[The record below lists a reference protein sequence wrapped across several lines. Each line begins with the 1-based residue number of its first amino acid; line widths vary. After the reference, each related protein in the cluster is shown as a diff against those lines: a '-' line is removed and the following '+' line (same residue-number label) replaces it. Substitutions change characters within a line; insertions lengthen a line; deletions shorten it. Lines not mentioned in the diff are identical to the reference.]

1 MTTIAVSSPPRRVL
15 GDVVSQSLLGD
26 AILVVGAAALV
37 GLLAQVSIPL
47 GFTPVP
53 ITGQTLGV
61 LLAGAALGWRRA
73 GISMALYVAAGVAG
87 VPWFAQHSHGL
98 PTATFGYL
106 VGFVLAGSLLGWL
119 AARGRD
125 RTVLRALT
133 SMLLG
138 EAAIYAV
145 ALPWLAVSLH
155 VSLAHALPLGLTPFV
170 VGDLVKAALAGL
182 ALPASWRLVDRLGRA
197 KG

>member
-1 MTTIAVSSPPRRVL
+1 MSTIAVPNPRRVL
-15 GDVVSQSLLGD
+15 AD
-26 AILVVGAAALV
+26 AISSSRVADAVLVASGAALV
-37 GLLAQVSIPL
+37 GLLAQVTIHL

-155 VSLAHALPLGLTPFV
+155 VSLAHALTLGFTPFV